1 MNGMK
6 RIVLILV
13 MAVAGLC
20 GTVEAQTFRDRSGSY
35 TGRIEASG
43 TVRDRSGSYVG
54 KVSVEGF
61 VNVASVAGE
70 KCMPIVDAECVEV
83 DGKRCACKIA
93 ICDNNFGDYDL
104 ILQHSMF

>member
-43 TVRDRSGSYVG
+43 TVRDRSGSYMGRVEADGTVRDRSGSYMG
-54 KVSVEGF
+54 KFEGG
-61 VNVASVAGE
+61 VNPRRAAA
-70 KCMPIVDAECVEV
+70 ILFF
-83 DGKRCACKIA
+83 KI
-93 ICDNNFGDYDL
+93 FW
-104 ILQHSMF
+104 

>member
-35 TGRIEASG
+35 IGNIQTDGTMRDRSGSYMGRVEADG
-43 TVRDRSGSYVG
+43 TVRDRSGSYMG
-54 KVSVEGF
+54 KFEGG
-61 VNVASVAGE
+61 VNLRRAAA
-70 KCMPIVDAECVEV
+70 ILFF
-83 DGKRCACKIA
+83 KI
-93 ICDNNFGDYDL
+93 FW
-104 ILQHSMF
+104 

>member
-43 TVRDRSGSYVG
+43 TVRDRPGTYVG
-54 KVSVEGF
+54 SIA
-61 VNVASVAGE
+61 ASGTVRARSG
-70 KCMPIVDAECVEV
+70 
-83 DGKRCACKIA
+83 
-93 ICDNNFGDYDL
+93 
-104 ILQHSMF
+104 

>member
-20 GTVEAQTFRDRSGSY
+20 GTVQAQTFRDRSGSY

-43 TVRDRSGSYVG
+43 TVRDRSGTYVG
-54 KVSVEGF
+54 RIEASGTVRDRSGSYMGKFEGG
-61 VNVASVAGE
+61 VNLRRAAA
-70 KCMPIVDAECVEV
+70 ILFF
-83 DGKRCACKIA
+83 KI
-93 ICDNNFGDYDL
+93 FW
-104 ILQHSMF
+104 

>member
-1 MNGMK
+1 MK

-43 TVRDRSGSYVG
+43 TVRDRSGTYVG
-54 KVSVEGF
+54 R
-61 VNVASVAGE
+61 
-70 KCMPIVDAECVEV
+70 I
-83 DGKRCACKIA
+83 
-93 ICDNNFGDYDL
+93 
-104 ILQHSMF
+104 

>member
-1 MNGMK
+1 MK

-43 TVRDRSGSYVG
+43 TVRDRSGTYVG
-54 KVSVEGF
+54 RIEASGTVRDRSGSYMGKFEGG
-61 VNVASVAGE
+61 VNPRRAA
-70 KCMPIVDAECVEV
+70 
-83 DGKRCACKIA
+83 A
-93 ICDNNFGDYDL
+93 ILFFKL
-104 ILQHSMF
+104 FW

>member
-43 TVRDRSGSYVG
+43 TVRDRSGT
-54 KVSVEGF
+54 
-61 VNVASVAGE
+61 
-70 KCMPIVDAECVEV
+70 
-83 DGKRCACKIA
+83 
-93 ICDNNFGDYDL
+93 
-104 ILQHSMF
+104 